1 MAGWVRC
8 LRCGCRPGF
17 RGTDEVR
24 WTTQTGFELKWDRGV
39 ATGVT
44 YRRRDMDD
52 GGGDNDDAIW
62 LDFSF
67 PLWKAKDKPDALESR
82 VRELERRLAAFEAL
96 MQTEQPEQ

>member
-82 VRELERRLAAFEAL
+82 VRELERRLAALDAL
-96 MQTEQPEQ
+96 MHTEQHEP

>member
-8 LRCGCRPGF
+8 PRCGCRPGF

-24 WTTQTGFELKWDRGV
+24 WTTQTGLELKWDRGV

-44 YRRRDMDD
+44 YRRRDVDD
-52 GGGDNDDAIW
+52 GSGSDDNGVW

-67 PLWKAKDKPDALESR
+67 PLWTAKNKPGALESR
-82 VRELERRLAAFEAL
+82 VRELEKRLAAFDAL
-96 MQTEQPEQ
+96 MQTEQAEQ